1 MGTFLDARLGQVDRN
16 SRADSDDD
24 YIARPLMIHMTLC
37 SSMTNDFMAAY
48 EDDHMTNGRM
58 ADS

>member
-1 MGTFLDARLGQVDRN
+1 MDGHLTRN
-16 SRADSDDD
+16 SDDD